1 MNLNA
6 LLIAGEVQPAVSA
19 DPRTEVN
26 FEKAE
31 KNPDKSILNKSFPQ
45 VDGPTRGGLP
55 VFQAHA
61 GQRSPRHPPH
71 GDAPR
76 EKEIVITHEWVSPS
90 ETYHNLIFQP
100 VLLPKDD

>member
-26 FEKAE
+26 LKKSEK

-71 GDAPR
+71 GDAACK
-76 EKEIVITHEWVSPS
+76 KEIVITREWVG
-90 ETYHNLIFQP
+90 
-100 VLLPKDD
+100 